1 MQMQS
6 AGLFLQVKTM
16 TDFRR
21 SLPEGTKTYVCKN
34 TLLKVAADKVPG
46 WTSLKESAQVQL
58 PCGIS
63 STQAMLHLYSL
74 TGGAAIHSRTLA
86 HHV

>member
-1 MQMQS
+1 
-6 AGLFLQVKTM
+6 M

-46 WTSLKESAQVQL
+46 WEAIKDSAKVHAKEA
-58 PCGIS
+58 
-63 STQAMLHLYSL
+63 
-74 TGGAAIHSRTLA
+74 
-86 HHV
+86 